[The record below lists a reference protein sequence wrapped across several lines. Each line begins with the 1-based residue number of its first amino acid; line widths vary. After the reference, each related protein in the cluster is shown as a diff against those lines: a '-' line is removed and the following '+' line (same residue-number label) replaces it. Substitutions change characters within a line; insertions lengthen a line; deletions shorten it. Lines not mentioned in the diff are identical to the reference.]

1 VAAHEGEGVSESS
14 ARDAILASVRE
25 NLRGVQRSRVERSGP
40 PPGAPAGLDTP
51 AERLARFVEVLEG
64 VDGHCTVVRD
74 EANAAAALRR
84 IAADLGAREVAVS
97 DAPLARAI
105 AAGLGDAA
113 VFDGWSDRE
122 RLLACD
128 LGVTGAQWG
137 IAETGTLVLDSEAE
151 RHRLVSLVPPVHVAI
166 LDTDRILGTLGD
178 ALATARGD
186 DPDSLPRVLTFI
198 TGPSR
203 TADIELTLVVGVHG
217 PKELHVILLSK
228 EAPA

>member
-1 VAAHEGEGVSESS
+1 MSEGS

-25 NLRGVQRSRVERSGP
+25 NLRGAHKSNVERAGP
-40 PPGAPAGLDTP
+40 TPGAPVGLDTP
-51 AERLARFVEVLEG
+51 ADRLARFVEVLEG
-64 VDGHCTVVRD
+64 VGGYCTVVRD
-74 EANAAAALRR
+74 EADAEAALRR

-97 DAPLARAI
+97 DAPIARNV
-105 AAGLGDAA
+105 AAGLGDAT

-151 RHRLVSLVPPVHVAI
+151 KHRLVSLVPPVHVAI

-178 ALATARGD
+178 ALSTARGD
-186 DPDSLPRVLTFI
+186 DPDPIPRALTFI

-217 PKELHVILLSK
+217 PKELHVILMSK
-228 EAPA
+228 EASA